1 MSVLSFLFQAWFLHK
16 TATVILNFALLL
28 GIFAGWLGVGG
39 RLREQISCFWLFF
52 IVAHYF
58 KYRWVTSCLRKTISS
73 CL

>member
-39 RLREQISCFWLFF
+39 RLREQFGCVWLFF
-52 IVAHYF
+52 VA
-58 KYRWVTSCLRKTISS
+58 
-73 CL
+73 